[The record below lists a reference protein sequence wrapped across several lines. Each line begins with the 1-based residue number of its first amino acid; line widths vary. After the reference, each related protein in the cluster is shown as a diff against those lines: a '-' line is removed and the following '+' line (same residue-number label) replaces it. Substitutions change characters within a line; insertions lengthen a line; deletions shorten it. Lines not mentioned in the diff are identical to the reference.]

1 MEIVPTYTYYIDN
14 FEIILADN
22 GLTNIIKTIHII
34 IVATHSHF
42 TESSYFAMQL
52 QPPSEESFITY
63 ESLTKEIVLGW
74 INECTDLIF
83 LTKKEE
89 LKKKINE
96 SANKPIIIIK
106 PNFF

>member
-63 ESLTKEIVLGW
+63 ESLTKGIVLGW

-83 LTKKEE
+83 F
-89 LKKKINE
+89 N
-96 SANKPIIIIK
+96 
-106 PNFF
+106 